1 MTPQGVEKVQQEQ
14 GGFAFMMES
23 AGIQYIVE
31 RNCELAQ
38 VPASPPLPA
47 SGLWRLQVGG
57 NLDTKGYGIATRP
70 GSGFKTLL
78 DQVELVLELV
88 HHSSVQAILMMQEN
102 GDLHRL
108 KVHLSLVNSGE

>member
-1 MTPQGVEKVQQEQ
+1 M
-14 GGFAFMMES
+14 
-23 AGIQYIVE
+23 
-31 RNCELAQ
+31 
-38 VPASPPLPA
+38 
-47 SGLWRLQVGG
+47 GG

-78 DQVELVLELV
+78 DQVELMWRV

-108 KVHLSLVNSGE
+108 KVYYW